1 MATKQNKRK
10 SYPLVNW
17 TDGLLVRK
25 NHLMQL
31 EDHFINQ
38 LCEYQSYHL
47 NRTNY
52 GFYLSEKENL
62 FPVISALQSLLQ
74 VPSKSG

>member
-38 LCEYQSYHL
+38 LFEYQ
-47 NRTNY
+47 
-52 GFYLSEKENL
+52 
-62 FPVISALQSLLQ
+62 
-74 VPSKSG
+74 